1 MEGLTVY
8 YQVPECHVTFGR
20 GSLHDVWWDLHFD
33 HWTSWGAISNVP
45 WQIPA
50 REALMK
56 VAGSQRPQN
65 KTLKR
70 EASPGIPYELWDKH
84 TIGLRRWNI
93 ATQERKVGDM
103 KVKIVTLV
111 ITGSAQL
118 TVHPDRQELIQVGCR
133 GVALPSCLLS
143 QVSAGYVWPR

>member
-1 MEGLTVY
+1 
-8 YQVPECHVTFGR
+8 
-20 GSLHDVWWDLHFD
+20 
-33 HWTSWGAISNVP
+33 
-45 WQIPA
+45 
-50 REALMK
+50 MK

-133 GVALPSCLLS
+133 GVALRRVFYLKFSGICLTEIILKI
-143 QVSAGYVWPR
+143 WIID